1 MRLQDELGKKRTLM
15 VVKKVD
21 FGVYLG
27 TSEEKV
33 LLPKKEVPAGIE
45 IGDPIEVF
53 LYKDS
58 SDRMIA
64 TTRTPKLL
72 FGEVKPLKIQIEDTV
87 YEGTA
92 AGIMEQLR
100 DLSFDPTEFPD
111 VETYIWFVQN
121 NVIRTT
127 GMDCP
132 LPDGDAETQAAALLR
147 HLDRFGALK
156 LLEV

>member
-1 MRLQDELGKKRTLM
+1 M
-15 VVKKVD
+15 
-21 FGVYLG
+21 
-27 TSEEKV
+27 
-33 LLPKKEVPAGIE
+33 
-45 IGDPIEVF
+45 
-53 LYKDS
+53 
-58 SDRMIA
+58 
-64 TTRTPKLL
+64 
-72 FGEVKPLKIQIEDTV
+72 KIQIEDTV

-132 LPDGDAETQAAALLR
+132 LPDGDAETQAEQPCELPEGSTEERAAALIHVLQEI
-147 HLDRFGALK
+147 GALE
-156 LLEV
+156 LLEE

>member
-1 MRLQDELGKKRTLM
+1 M
-15 VVKKVD
+15 
-21 FGVYLG
+21 
-27 TSEEKV
+27 
-33 LLPKKEVPAGIE
+33 
-45 IGDPIEVF
+45 
-53 LYKDS
+53 
-58 SDRMIA
+58 
-64 TTRTPKLL
+64 
-72 FGEVKPLKIQIEDTV
+72 KPLKIQIEETV

-92 AGIMEQLR
+92 TEIMGRLR
-100 DLSFDPTEFPD
+100 DQTFDPTEFPD

-147 HLDRFGALK
+147 HLERFGALK

>member
-1 MRLQDELGKKRTLM
+1 MTLCSQQ
-15 VVKKVD
+15 K
-21 FGVYLG
+21 
-27 TSEEKV
+27 EEK
-33 LLPKKEVPAGIE
+33 IQ
-45 IGDPIEVF
+45 
-53 LYKDS
+53 
-58 SDRMIA
+58 RN
-64 TTRTPKLL
+64 
-72 FGEVKPLKIQIEDTV
+72 GEVKPLKIQIEDTV

-121 NVIRTT
+121 NVIRTA

-147 HLDRFGALK
+147 HLERFGALTM
-156 LLEV
+156 LEV

>member
-1 MRLQDELGKKRTLM
+1 MRN
-15 VVKKVD
+15 
-21 FGVYLG
+21 G
-27 TSEEKV
+27 TSRTKR
-33 LLPKKEVPAGIE
+33 KKTDYG
-45 IGDPIEVF
+45 
-53 LYKDS
+53 
-58 SDRMIA
+58 
-64 TTRTPKLL
+64 
-72 FGEVKPLKIQIEDTV
+72 TV

-147 HLDRFGALK
+147 HLERFGALTM
-156 LLEV
+156 LEV

>member
-1 MRLQDELGKKRTLM
+1 M
-15 VVKKVD
+15 
-21 FGVYLG
+21 
-27 TSEEKV
+27 
-33 LLPKKEVPAGIE
+33 
-45 IGDPIEVF
+45 
-53 LYKDS
+53 
-58 SDRMIA
+58 
-64 TTRTPKLL
+64 
-72 FGEVKPLKIQIEDTV
+72 KIHIEDTV

-132 LPDGDAETQAAALLR
+132 LPDGDAETLAAALLR
-147 HLDRFGALK
+147 QLVRLGALTMQVVRRGGIPVFC
-156 LLEV
+156 LRQQP

>member
-1 MRLQDELGKKRTLM
+1 M
-15 VVKKVD
+15 
-21 FGVYLG
+21 
-27 TSEEKV
+27 
-33 LLPKKEVPAGIE
+33 
-45 IGDPIEVF
+45 
-53 LYKDS
+53 
-58 SDRMIA
+58 
-64 TTRTPKLL
+64 
-72 FGEVKPLKIQIEDTV
+72 KIQIEETV

-92 AGIMEQLR
+92 TEIMDRLR
-100 DLSFDPTEFPD
+100 NQTFDPTEFPD
-111 VETYIWFVQN
+111 IESYIWFLQS